1 MGRKAKL
8 PTGIREKN
16 GTYEARA
23 TVRGHNITL
32 YEKDLDDL
40 VKRFTEE
47 KEKYKIFSGDCS
59 GDLTLNDWF
68 ELWFYETK
76 IYTVKESSVTPLYNV
91 FQRTFASYIGNM
103 KLKSIKPIDIQSAVN
118 KMSDMN
124 MSLKAIRTGLTI
136 LNQCLEYA
144 NINEIME
151 KNPARVIEV
160 PWTFQSHREI
170 VVLTTEEQERLIEAY
185 RDNWYQEMFS
195 FMLLTGVRVGELGGL
210 KWEDID
216 FFGRKIYIRRSL
228 SSEYKNGVKK
238 EVLTT
243 PKTTNSVRVIP
254 FIGEVGDVLRTQ
266 KEKQFKLKKEL
277 GERYRA
283 TGEFENLVFVTSM
296 GSPCNRYIVE
306 KEIKSYIKE
315 QELNE
320 AMRAVK
326 EGRSPDPV
334 KHFSPHSLRHTFATR
349 CFEKGIEPK
358 VVQEVMG
365 HSSLSVT
372 MDIYTHVMKDKLFEE
387 MSKFGSLSS
396 DRRTIPS

>member
-1 MGRKAKL
+1 MGRKEKL
-8 PTGIREKN
+8 PIGIREKN

-23 TVRGHNITL
+23 TVRGHKITL
-32 YEKDLDDL
+32 YGSDLDDL

-47 KEKYKIFSGDCS
+47 KEKYKALSGDNS
-59 GDLTLNDWF
+59 GELTLNDWF

-76 IYTVKESSVTPLYNV
+76 VYTIKESSINPLYNV
-91 FQRTFASYIGNM
+91 FQRTFASYVGNM
-103 KLKSIKPIDIQSAVN
+103 KLKDIKPIDIQNAVN
-118 KMSDMN
+118 RMSDMN
-124 MSLKAIRTGLTI
+124 MPLKSIRTGLTI

-144 NINEIME
+144 NVNGMME

-160 PWTFQSHREI
+160 PWTFQTHREI
-170 VVLTTEEQERLIEAY
+170 VVLTMEEQEKLIEAY

-216 FFGRKIYIRRSL
+216 FYGKKIYIRRSL
-228 SSEYKNGVKK
+228 SSQYKNGIKK
-238 EVLTT
+238 EIFTT
-243 PKTTNSVRVIP
+243 PKTSNSVRIIP
-254 FIGEVGDVLRTQ
+254 FVGEVGDVLKTQ
-266 KEKQFKLKKEL
+266 KEKQVKLKKEL
-277 GERYRA
+277 GNRYRS
-283 TGEFENLVFVTSM
+283 TGEFEDLVFVTSM
-296 GSPCNRYIVE
+296 GSPCSRYIVE
-306 KEIKSYIKE
+306 KEIKAYIKE
-315 QELNE
+315 QELDE
-320 AMRAVK
+320 AMHAVK
-326 EGRSPDPV
+326 EGGSPYPV

-396 DRRTIPS
+396 DRERKPC